1 MTTAQATSASRS
13 VPIIQFAELIASLTD
28 SPEDSVSTM

>member
-13 VPIIQFAELIASLTD
+13 VPIIHVEPIASLTD
-28 SPEDSVSTM
+28 SPEESASTM